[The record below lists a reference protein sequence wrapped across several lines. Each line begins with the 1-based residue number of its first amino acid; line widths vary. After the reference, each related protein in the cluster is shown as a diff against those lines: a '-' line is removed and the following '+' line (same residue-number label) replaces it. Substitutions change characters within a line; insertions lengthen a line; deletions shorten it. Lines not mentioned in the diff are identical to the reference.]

1 MRWLMRFFGKY
12 SVPRQS
18 VQKLPSPATESDHS
32 VPNDYAGPNSAKTSI
47 VWRAGSFPLEVVGE
61 SNYQRE
67 LVSICGRYTRLGHDT
82 EHSASINLEP
92 LNPHDSNAVVV
103 KIKGKTVGYLPKQQA
118 VRVGTQMRE
127 VCLTEVNCN
136 ARVRGGWRTNQ
147 HDEGLYGV
155 RLAVPTRGLI
165 DFGLPDRSP
174 KTPVIEWPK
183 KPKKIRVVR
192 PKPALEGPL
201 KGERIFLLGCPKD
214 GTIAQ
219 ELAAHGAKLM
229 SKVGKT
235 TSMLVI
241 ARERPFTV
249 GISNSA
255 EYKAAEEFRSSGND
269 LEIMTVDELRKTLT
283 VQRS

>member
-1 MRWLMRFFGKY
+1 MRWLLRFFGKY
-12 SVPRQS
+12 SAPRQR
-18 VQKLPSPATESDHS
+18 VEKLPSPAAGSSQS
-32 VPNDYAGPNSAKTSI
+32 VLNNYANPNSAKANI
-47 VWRAGSFPLEVVGE
+47 VWRDGSFPLEVVGE

-67 LVSICGRYTRLGHDT
+67 LVSICGRYTRLGYDA
-82 EHSASINLEP
+82 EHSALMKLEP
-92 LNPHDSNAVVV
+92 SNPHDSNAVVV
-103 KIKGKTVGYLPKQQA
+103 KIKGQTVGYLPRQQA
-118 VRVGTQMRE
+118 VRVGTQMKE
-127 VCLTEVNCN
+127 VRLTEVNCN

-147 HDEGLYGV
+147 HDEGSYGV

-174 KTPVIEWPK
+174 MTPVIEWPK
-183 KPKKIRVVR
+183 KQKKIRVVR
-192 PKPALEGPL
+192 PKPAVEGLL
-201 KGERIFLLGCPKD
+201 KGQRIFLFGCAQD

-219 ELAAHGAKLM
+219 ELAAHGATLM

-241 ARERPFTV
+241 ARERPLTV

-269 LEIMTVDELRKTLT
+269 LEIVTVDELRKTLT
-283 VQRS
+283 IQ